1 MPPRTVNIH
10 IEYGYELQPF
20 GLSTSGV
27 SEEEGTLR
35 NICCGAPFDC
45 FHCLTEILYLILN
58 IYRMFLKIL

>member
-45 FHCLTEILYLILN
+45 CHCLTEIL
-58 IYRMFLKIL
+58 